1 MGAVLIK
8 LSSVLMQI
16 VLLVGQLSTSVA
28 CAGECYQPKVP
39 ETMRKKWS
47 VLYSKNYRANFKHI
61 KKLKVGGLNDE
72 Y

>member
-39 ETMRKKWS
+39 ETMRKK
-47 VLYSKNYRANFKHI
+47 
-61 KKLKVGGLNDE
+61 
-72 Y
+72 